1 MDYEY
6 EYIRVQ
12 CSQLPRSQ
20 IGKSLFDEAGSKIVK
35 EIMEK
40 AKEKNVTIHL
50 PVDFV
55 TGALSLTCMHFLY
68 TFLHALFCSVSFRYF
83 KRRKFEFAM
92 CSLPS
97 LSNRQCRNTALVH

>member
-1 MDYEY
+1 M
-6 EYIRVQ
+6 
-12 CSQLPRSQ
+12 Q

-55 TGALSLTCMHFLY
+55 TGAPLRCRCALASRLSNSRLSLS
-68 TFLHALFCSVSFRYF
+68 LHLHVLHQYC
-83 KRRKFEFAM
+83 
-92 CSLPS
+92 
-97 LSNRQCRNTALVH
+97 